1 MTSKHTKV
9 MLTSA
14 ALLTAVL
21 STTVQAQSETVEKPS
36 SPQTVAMGTD
46 RQSLEQQVQNQ
57 EKVVTELTEK
67 VQEAKVADDL
77 AEKAVEQAK
86 ANEANATDVEA
97 QKAEVD
103 KQLATAENDVK
114 VANEE
119 VATET
124 KDVEKAQAENQQAQE
139 ALKAAENEAAKA
151 STGAKQPSTVE
162 LDNDFAEALGHK
174 GQSDYSEDLNMMGG
188 DNNFTFVSNPGD
200 EQTVDIDNLTDD
212 QLTDLSNYASSL
224 INQVR
229 DQARKAGVNLTVGNT
244 FVTKGAVQF
253 AKDVAQNYR
262 KDNWNA
268 FEKSHDVNAIDNAA
282 RANGLK
288 ADGQNAYED
297 AGMGQLSSYKN
308 HTFTMAELK
317 RHIYDAIEH
326 MISKDSESNWKHTE
340 SLVGTGVSG
349 EYLGVSISRVGN
361 VVTVHVLQV
370 PKSRIQDP
378 SKFDT
383 TKLLNPYQG
392 EVDPKAKD
400 VSKQLESARTFA
412 ADKAQALATQQ
423 SKLQAAKSHVAE
435 LTNKVVQLKEQ
446 QAQLSKVQSG
456 DQSALI
462 AAAERKAQTARDLAS
477 MQAALDSATVKLDKL
492 KEALATAPTK
502 PEVPAKPEAP
512 AETPAKPEV
521 HVETPSKP
529 VQPEAPVKPE
539 KLTPAI
545 PQVPA
550 VPEEAPSTPMT
561 PNNSAKPEASIP
573 SKMDNISK
581 SDVSGTKVVADKG
594 NQAVSREMQPVQK
607 VTNRVMA
614 TGPKATAYQ
623 ALLPKTGEVTNS
635 VTVLGAFMLLIGS
648 LPLVGSYIRKH
659 H

>member
-57 EKVVTELTEK
+57 EKVVTELTKK
-67 VQEAKVADDL
+67 VQTAKNNDEAA
-77 AEKAVEQAK
+77 AQAVEQAK
-86 ANEANATDVEA
+86 ANEASASNVDA
-97 QKAEVD
+97 QKAEVVN
-103 KQLATAENDVK
+103 QMATVEKEVETAKEV
-114 VANEE
+114 

-124 KDVEKAQAENQQAQE
+124 KDVEKAHAENQQAQD
-139 ALKAAENEAAKA
+139 ALKVAENEAAKA
-151 STGAKQPSTVE
+151 STEAKQPSTVE
-162 LDNDFAEALGHK
+162 LDKDFAKALGDK
-174 GQSDYSEDLNMMGG
+174 SAPDYSEDLNMMGG
-188 DNNFTFVSNPGD
+188 DNNFTFVTNPGD

-262 KDNWNA
+262 NDNWDTVKDA
-268 FEKSHDVNAIDNAA
+268 HDVKAINRAA
-282 RANGLK
+282 ADNGLK
-288 ADGQNAYED
+288 AVSNENAYED
-297 AGMGQLSSYKN
+297 AGMSRSSTFIN
-308 HTFTMAELK
+308 RTFTMEDLK
-317 RHIYDAIEH
+317 RSIFEVIGG
-326 MISKDSESNWKHTE
+326 MISKDVNSNWKHTE

-349 EYLGVSISRVGN
+349 EYLGVSISRVGD

-370 PKSRIQDP
+370 PKSRIQDAN
-378 SKFDT
+378 KFDT
-383 TKLLNPYQG
+383 NKLLNPYQG
-392 EVDPKAKD
+392 EVDPKAKE
-400 VSKQLESARTFA
+400 VLAQLESARTFA
-412 ADKAQALATQQ
+412 AGKAEALATQQ

-446 QAQLSKVQSG
+446 QAQLGNVQSG
-456 DQSALI
+456 DLSALVTS
-462 AAAERKAQTARDLAS
+462 AVERKAQTARNLAD
-477 MQAALDSATVKLDKL
+477 MQAALDSATAKLNNL
-492 KEALATAPTK
+492 KAALAT
-502 PEVPAKPEAP
+502 VPAKPEA
-512 AETPAKPEV
+512 

-529 VQPEAPVKPE
+529 VQPVVPIKPEELTPSIPNVPVPEAPAKPMM
-539 KLTPAI
+539 
-545 PQVPA
+545 
-550 VPEEAPSTPMT
+550 PS
-561 PNNSAKPEASIP
+561 NSAKPEASIP

-581 SDVSGTKVVADKG
+581 SDVSGTKVVADQG

-635 VTVLGAFMLLIGS
+635 VTVLGAFMLLLGS
-648 LPLVGSYIRKH
+648 LPLVGSYMRKH

>member
-57 EKVVTELTEK
+57 EKVVTELTKK
-67 VQEAKVADDL
+67 VQTAKKNDEAA
-77 AEKAVEQAK
+77 AQAVEQAK
-86 ANEANATDVEA
+86 ANEASASNVDA
-97 QKAEVD
+97 QKAEVAN
-103 KQLATAENDVK
+103 QMATAENDVK
-114 VANEE
+114 VANED

-124 KDVEKAQAENQQAQE
+124 KDVEKAHAENQQAQD
-139 ALKAAENEAAKA
+139 ALKVAENEAAKT
-151 STGAKQPSTVE
+151 STETKQPSTVE
-162 LDNDFAEALGHK
+162 LDKDFAEALGTK
-174 GQSDYSEDLNMMGG
+174 NTNPDYSEDLNMMGG
-188 DNNFTFVSNPGD
+188 DNNFTFVKNPGD
-200 EQTVDIDNLTDD
+200 ERTVDIDNLTDD
-212 QLTDLSNYASSL
+212 QLTDLSNYAASL

-297 AGMGQLSSYKN
+297 AGVGQLSSYKT

-317 RHIYDAIEH
+317 KHVYDAIEQ
-326 MISKDSESNWKHTE
+326 MISHDSQSNWKHTE
-340 SLVGTGVSG
+340 SLVGTGLSG
-349 EYLGVSISRVGN
+349 EYLGISISRVGD

-370 PKSRIQDP
+370 PKSRIQDAN
-378 SKFDT
+378 KFDT

-392 EVDPKAKD
+392 EVNPKAKE
-400 VSKQLESARTFA
+400 VLKQLESARTLA
-412 ADKAQALATQQ
+412 ANKAQALATQQ

-446 QAQLSKVQSG
+446 QAQLGNVQSG
-456 DQSALI
+456 DLSALVTS
-462 AAAERKAQTARDLAS
+462 AVERKAQTARNLAD
-477 MQAALDSATVKLDKL
+477 MQAALDSATAKLNNL
-492 KEALATAPTK
+492 KAALAT
-502 PEVPAKPEAP
+502 VPAKPEAP
-512 AETPAKPEV
+512 AETPANPEA

-581 SDVSGTKVVADKG
+581 SDVSGKKVVADKG

-623 ALLPKTGEVTNS
+623 ALLPKTGEVTKS

-648 LPLVGSYIRKH
+648 LPLVGSYMRKH

>member
-57 EKVVTELTEK
+57 EKVVTELTKK
-67 VQEAKVADDL
+67 VQTAKKNDEAA
-77 AEKAVEQAK
+77 AQAVEQAK
-86 ANEANATDVEA
+86 ANEASASNVDA
-97 QKAEVD
+97 QKAEVAN
-103 KQLATAENDVK
+103 QMATVEKEVETAKEV
-114 VANEE
+114 

-124 KDVEKAQAENQQAQE
+124 KDVEKAHAENQQAQD
-139 ALKAAENEAAKA
+139 ALKAVENEAAKT
-151 STGAKQPSTVE
+151 STETKQPSTVE
-162 LDNDFAEALGHK
+162 LDKDFAEALGPK
-174 GQSDYSEDLNMMGG
+174 NTNPDYSEDLNMMGG
-188 DNNFTFVSNPGD
+188 DNNFTFVKNPGD
-200 EQTVDIDNLTDD
+200 ERTVDIDNLTDD
-212 QLTDLSNYASSL
+212 QLTDLSNYAASL

-297 AGMGQLSSYKN
+297 AGVGQLSSYKT
-308 HTFTMAELK
+308 HTFTMTELK
-317 RHIYDAIEH
+317 KHIYDAIEH
-326 MISKDSESNWKHTE
+326 MISKDSKSNWKHTE
-340 SLVGTGVSG
+340 SLVGTGLSG
-349 EYLGVSISRVGN
+349 EYLGISISRVGD

-370 PKSRIQDP
+370 PKSRIQDAN
-378 SKFDT
+378 KFDT

-392 EVDPKAKD
+392 EVNPKAKE
-400 VSKQLESARTFA
+400 VLKQLESARTLA
-412 ADKAQALATQQ
+412 ANKAQALATQQ
-423 SKLQAAKSHVAE
+423 SKLQAAKSQVAE

-446 QAQLSKVQSG
+446 QAQLGNVQSG
-456 DQSALI
+456 DLSALVTS
-462 AAAERKAQTARDLAS
+462 AVERKAQTARNLAD
-477 MQAALDSATVKLDKL
+477 MQAALDSATAKLNNL
-492 KEALATAPTK
+492 KAALAT
-502 PEVPAKPEAP
+502 VPAKPEAP
-512 AETPAKPEV
+512 AETPAKPEA

-529 VQPEAPVKPE
+529 VQPVVPIKPE
-539 KLTPAI
+539 ELTPSI